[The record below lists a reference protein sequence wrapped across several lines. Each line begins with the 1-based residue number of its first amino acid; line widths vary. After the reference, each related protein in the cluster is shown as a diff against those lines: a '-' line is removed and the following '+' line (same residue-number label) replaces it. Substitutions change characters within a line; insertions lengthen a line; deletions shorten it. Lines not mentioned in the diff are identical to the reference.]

1 MRAERL
7 RLSEEQGQRI
17 LRLYHLYR
25 LTIGLVLVLLI
36 SSELEDQVL
45 KLVHPELFHVGSWCY
60 LVFNILVALFLP
72 PSRQLLPIFILALT
86 DVLMLCGLF
95 YAGGGVPSG
104 IGSLLVVA
112 VAIANI
118 LLRGRIGLVIAAAAS
133 LGLLYLTFFLS
144 LSSPD
149 ATNHYV
155 QAGGLGT
162 LCFAA
167 ALVIQA
173 LVRRQEQTETL
184 AEERAETV
192 ANLEELNALILQ
204 RMRTGILV
212 VDSRQAILLANQ
224 AALGLLRQDDVQGAS
239 LGRHSPMLMHCMKQW
254 RLNPSLRPPT
264 LKVVPD
270 GPTVQP
276 SFISLNREDDQ
287 HVLIFLEDIS
297 QIAQQAQQ
305 MKLAGLGRLTAGI
318 AHEIRNPLGAISHA
332 AQLLQESEE
341 LDAPDRRL
349 TQIIQDQS
357 KRMNLVI
364 ENVLQLSR
372 RRQAEP
378 QQLDLKEWL
387 QRFVDEYPGRLR
399 NDSQLHLQLG
409 AGDIQTR
416 MDPHPV
422 EPGAEQPGAER
433 SSLQRPGARARP
445 GLAEPR
451 ARPGERPAGAGSH
464 RRRSRRTGGQTEQ
477 PVRTLLYYRKQRHRP
492 GPLSLPRA
500 LREQPGTDRLPQSR
514 GRRRLLPHHL
524 RPPAQTQLTEAA
536 RMSRQ
541 KALIVDDEPDIRELL
556 EITLGR
562 MKLDT
567 RSARNVKEA
576 RELLAREPFDLC
588 LTDMRLPDGSGLDL
602 VQYIQ
607 QRHPQTPVAM
617 ITAYGS
623 LDTAIQAL
631 KAGAFDFLTKPVDLG
646 RLRELVATALRLRN
660 PEAEEA
666 PVDNRLLGESPPM
679 RALRNQIGKL
689 ARSQAPV
696 YISGESGS
704 GKELVAR
711 LIHEQGPRIERPFV
725 PVNCGAIPSELMES
739 EFFGHKKGSFT
750 GAIEDKQGLFQ
761 AASGGTLFLD
771 EVADLPM
778 AMQVKLLRAI
788 QEKAVRAVGGQ
799 QEVAVDVRILCATH
813 KDLAAEVGAG
823 RFRQDLYYRLNV
835 IELRVP
841 PLRERREDIPLL
853 AERILKRLAGD
864 TGLPAARLTGD
875 AQEKLKNYR
884 FPGNVRELEN
894 MLERAYTLCEDDQ
907 IQPHDLRLAD
917 APGASQEGAASLS
930 EIDNLEDYLEDIER
944 KLIMQALEETRWNRT
959 AAAQRLGLTFR
970 SMRYRLKKL
979 GID

>member
-1 MRAERL
+1 
-7 RLSEEQGQRI
+7 
-17 LRLYHLYR
+17 
-25 LTIGLVLVLLI
+25 
-36 SSELEDQVL
+36 
-45 KLVHPELFHVGSWCY
+45 
-60 LVFNILVALFLP
+60 
-72 PSRQLLPIFILALT
+72 
-86 DVLMLCGLF
+86 
-95 YAGGGVPSG
+95 
-104 IGSLLVVA
+104 
-112 VAIANI
+112 
-118 LLRGRIGLVIAAAAS
+118 
-133 LGLLYLTFFLS
+133 
-144 LSSPD
+144 
-149 ATNHYV
+149 
-155 QAGGLGT
+155 
-162 LCFAA
+162 
-167 ALVIQA
+167 
-173 LVRRQEQTETL
+173 
-184 AEERAETV
+184 
-192 ANLEELNALILQ
+192 
-204 RMRTGILV
+204 
-212 VDSRQAILLANQ
+212 
-224 AALGLLRQDDVQGAS
+224 
-239 LGRHSPMLMHCMKQW
+239 
-254 RLNPSLRPPT
+254 
-264 LKVVPD
+264 
-270 GPTVQP
+270 
-276 SFISLNREDDQ
+276 
-287 HVLIFLEDIS
+287 
-297 QIAQQAQQ
+297 
-305 MKLAGLGRLTAGI
+305 
-318 AHEIRNPLGAISHA
+318 
-332 AQLLQESEE
+332 
-341 LDAPDRRL
+341 
-349 TQIIQDQS
+349 
-357 KRMNLVI
+357 
-364 ENVLQLSR
+364 
-372 RRQAEP
+372 
-378 QQLDLKEWL
+378 
-387 QRFVDEYPGRLR
+387 
-399 NDSQLHLQLG
+399 
-409 AGDIQTR
+409 
-416 MDPHPV
+416 
-422 EPGAEQPGAER
+422 
-433 SSLQRPGARARP
+433 
-445 GLAEPR
+445 
-451 ARPGERPAGAGSH
+451 
-464 RRRSRRTGGQTEQ
+464 
-477 PVRTLLYYRKQRHRP
+477 
-492 GPLSLPRA
+492 
-500 LREQPGTDRLPQSR
+500 
-514 GRRRLLPHHL
+514 
-524 RPPAQTQLTEAA
+524 
-536 RMSRQ
+536 MSRQ

-646 RLRELVATALRLRN
+646 RLRELVATALRLRH
-660 PEAEEA
+660 PETEEA

-725 PVNCGAIPSELMES
+725 PVNCGAIPTELMES

-778 AMQVKLLRAI
+778 PMQVKLLRAI

-799 QEVAVDVRILCATH
+799 QEIGVDVRILCATH

-894 MLERAYTLCEDDQ
+894 MLERAYTLCENDQ

-917 APGASQEGAASLS
+917 APGASQDGAASLS

>member
-349 TQIIQDQS
+349 TQIIQ
-357 KRMNLVI
+357 
-364 ENVLQLSR
+364 
-372 RRQAEP
+372 AEP

-416 MDPHPV
+416 MDPHQLNQV
-422 EPGAEQPGAER
+422 LSNLVQN
-433 SSLQRPGARARP
+433 
-445 GLAEPR
+445 GLRYSAQAHGR
-451 ARPGERPAGAGSH
+451 
-464 RRRSRRTGGQTEQ
+464 GQ
-477 PVRTLLYYRKQRHRP
+477 VW
-492 GPLSLPRA
+492 LSLARDPESD
-500 LREQPGTDRLPQSR
+500 LPVLEVIDDGPGV
-514 GRRRLLPHHL
+514 
-524 RPPAQTQLTEAA
+524 PADKLNNLFEPFFTTE
-536 RMSRQ
+536 S
-541 KALIVDDEPDIRELL
+541 KGTGLGLYLSRELC
-556 EITLGR
+556 ESNQARIDYRNREEGGGCFRITF
-562 MKLDT
+562 
-567 RSARNVKEA
+567 A
-576 RELLAREPFDLC
+576 
-588 LTDMRLPDGSGLDL
+588 
-602 VQYIQ
+602 
-607 QRHPQTPVAM
+607 HP
-617 ITAYGS
+617 
-623 LDTAIQAL
+623 
-631 KAGAFDFLTKPVDLG
+631 
-646 RLRELVATALRLRN
+646 
-660 PEAEEA
+660 
-666 PVDNRLLGESPPM
+666 
-679 RALRNQIGKL
+679 
-689 ARSQAPV
+689 
-696 YISGESGS
+696 
-704 GKELVAR
+704 
-711 LIHEQGPRIERPFV
+711 
-725 PVNCGAIPSELMES
+725 
-739 EFFGHKKGSFT
+739 
-750 GAIEDKQGLFQ
+750 
-761 AASGGTLFLD
+761 
-771 EVADLPM
+771 
-778 AMQVKLLRAI
+778 
-788 QEKAVRAVGGQ
+788 
-799 QEVAVDVRILCATH
+799 
-813 KDLAAEVGAG
+813 
-823 RFRQDLYYRLNV
+823 
-835 IELRVP
+835 
-841 PLRERREDIPLL
+841 
-853 AERILKRLAGD
+853 
-864 TGLPAARLTGD
+864 
-875 AQEKLKNYR
+875 
-884 FPGNVRELEN
+884 
-894 MLERAYTLCEDDQ
+894 
-907 IQPHDLRLAD
+907 
-917 APGASQEGAASLS
+917 
-930 EIDNLEDYLEDIER
+930 R
-944 KLIMQALEETRWNRT
+944 KL
-959 AAAQRLGLTFR
+959 
-970 SMRYRLKKL
+970 S
-979 GID
+979 